1 MWECWNCGFQN
12 VDAAP
17 VCAKCRAR
25 KPAEGETRKG
35 RSFHNMQ
42 EAARERVADEV
53 LAKTFP
59 PIPEQEDMREDWQD
73 VMNNSARVP
82 HELARLERR
91 QLKLR
96 EAMRLLLN
104 AVKNPKA
111 KGIDEMLINVYNTL
125 LFWDDD

>member
-25 KPAEGETRKG
+25 KPAEGEVRKG
-35 RSFHNMQ
+35 RSFHSMQ

-53 LAKTFP
+53 LAKSFP
-59 PIPEQEDMREDWQD
+59 AIPELEELREDWQGVLD
-73 VMNNSARVP
+73 NSVRVP

-96 EAMRLLLN
+96 EAMRLMLN
-104 AVKNPKA
+104 VVKNPKA
-111 KGIDEMLINVYNTL
+111 KGVDEMLINVYNTL
-125 LFWDDD
+125 LFWEDD

>member
-25 KPAEGETRKG
+25 KPAEGEVHKG

-53 LAKTFP
+53 LSKNFP
-59 PIPEQEDMREDWQD
+59 AIPELEEIREDWQQ
-73 VMNNSARVP
+73 VMDNSMRVP
-82 HELARLERR
+82 HELARMERR

-104 AVKNPKA
+104 VVKNPKA

-125 LFWDDD
+125 LFWEDD

>member
-1 MWECWNCGFQN
+1 
-12 VDAAP
+12 
-17 VCAKCRAR
+17 
-25 KPAEGETRKG
+25 
-35 RSFHNMQ
+35 MQ

-59 PIPEQEDMREDWQD
+59 PIPEQEDLREEWQD
-73 VMNNSARVP
+73 ILNNSARVP

-96 EAMRLLLN
+96 EALRLLLN

>member
-35 RSFHNMQ
+35 RSFHSMQ

-53 LAKTFP
+53 LSKTFP
-59 PIPEQEDMREDWQD
+59 PIPEQEDLREEWQD
-73 VMNNSARVP
+73 ILNNSARVP

-96 EAMRLLLN
+96 EALRLLLN